1 MTIYEAIKEWI
12 HPNLSPWGSHSITIL
27 VATII
32 APIVSYFALKKI
44 ELLRRE
50 AIQEIEIRI
59 KAEKELSEIK
69 NELAYI
75 VEEQTRELKLT
86 NHKLTDEIVK
96 RRVIENELRESEYK
110 YRHLFKSSP
119 VGIFYYTTEM
129 VITDFNDKFLE
140 IFKSTRDQKNNFDI
154 KRIQDPNII
163 QVVES
168 SLSGVDAKYEG
179 IYNIFNKNETV
190 FISIKTTTLKNYENK
205 IIGGVAIVE
214 NIEERKRAEI
224 ALIEA
229 KEKAEKLD
237 QLKSEFLAM
246 ISHEIRTPM
255 NSILLGVNVLSDE
268 INSKYNSEI
277 NEIVNSITVGSNRIT
292 RTIELIL
299 NMSDILTGGYKI
311 NTSEINLAK
320 SILPNLYNEFKYNAV
335 QKGLSFNFNVNDE
348 LILVKSDSYM
358 LEQIFR
364 NLIDNAIKF
373 TQNGKVD
380 IILKNNNGIVSVVI
394 NDTGI
399 GILEEYIPKLF
410 NLFSQE
416 EQGYRRRYDG
426 NGLGLALVKKYC
438 DVLNLKINVQSRK
451 GEGSTFSVTF

>member
-1 MTIYEAIKEWI
+1 
-12 HPNLSPWGSHSITIL
+12 
-27 VATII
+27 
-32 APIVSYFALKKI
+32 
-44 ELLRRE
+44 
-50 AIQEIEIRI
+50 
-59 KAEKELSEIK
+59 
-69 NELAYI
+69 
-75 VEEQTRELKLT
+75 
-86 NHKLTDEIVK
+86 
-96 RRVIENELRESEYK
+96 
-110 YRHLFKSSP
+110 
-119 VGIFYYTTEM
+119 M